1 MNQSKSKNNK
11 ELQLFPKM
19 NKKILTPQKVIMTFF
34 HMIKVVIKNHYKI
47 TQKQINKIIKIK
59 IKIFFNS
66 LNYKSKNY
74 KSLNMVE

>member
-1 MNQSKSKNNK
+1 
-11 ELQLFPKM
+11 
-19 NKKILTPQKVIMTFF
+19 
-34 HMIKVVIKNHYKI
+34 MIKVVIKNHYII